1 MKVTAYLR
9 VSSDQQTTDNQL
21 PAIEAWCEG
30 RGYELTEIY
39 AESESAWRNG
49 HQKELARLLGDLRSG
64 RRKFDILLIWSLDRL
79 SRQGIGA
86 ILQLM
91 STFETHGCHVISIQE
106 SWTVVNG
113 PMREL
118 FIAMAAWPAKFESDK
133 RSERTKAGLARAVTN
148 GKKLGRPAGSKDKG
162 RRKRTGYLLR
172 YADHTNKG

>member
-21 PAIEAWCEG
+21 PAIKAWCER

-39 AESESAWRNG
+39 AENESAWRNG

-86 ILQLM
+86 ILQLI
-91 STFETHGCHVISIQE
+91 STFETNGCHVISIQE

-118 FIAMAAWPAKFESDK
+118 FIAMAAWAAKFESDK
-133 RSERTKAGLARAVTN
+133 RSERTKAGLARAVAS
-148 GKKLGRPAGSKDKG
+148 GKKLGRPSGSKDKG

-172 YADHTNKG
+172 YADYTNKG